1 MDQPIFSS
9 QLEDFAV
16 GVLCLWRVT
25 HLLSTEEGPFDLVGR
40 LRRYAG
46 DGIFGQALDCF
57 YCLSLWLSIPLAL
70 LIGTGWIQRLLL
82 WAALSGAACLLEQ
95 ATKRPDF
102 PGIVYEETK
111 E

>member
-25 HLLSTEEGPFDLVGR
+25 HLLSVEEGPFALVTR

-70 LIGTGWIQRLLL
+70 FIGAGWTQRLLL
-82 WAALSGAACLLEQ
+82 WAALSGAASLLEQ
-95 ATKRPDF
+95 ATKHRDF